1 MEALWSRFNP
11 TIKKTKELV
20 DSGDIGELKYINADF
35 AFYALD
41 RPKESRLFNLDLAG
55 GTILDIGIYPVFL
68 SYLLLGKPELIKAT
82 SKFNATGTEIQ
93 TAVILEYKN
102 AQALLYSSFTGY
114 TLKLANKEEHIHLP
128 TIGRGYTH
136 EILEVNACIRTNKL
150 ESSLWSHSNS
160 LELIGILDAIR
171 EKSGVYFPFEA

>member
-1 MEALWSRFNP
+1 M
-11 TIKKTKELV
+11 
-20 DSGDIGELKYINADF
+20 
-35 AFYALD
+35 
-41 RPKESRLFNLDLAG
+41 
-55 GTILDIGIYPVFL
+55 
-68 SYLLLGKPELIKAT
+68 
-82 SKFNATGTEIQ
+82 
-93 TAVILEYKN
+93 
-102 AQALLYSSFTGY
+102 YSSFTHESRMSAEISGTKGSITLDQRFHETQGY

-136 EILEVNACIRTNKL
+136 EILEVNACIRENKL